1 MTERINHAVEARKL
15 LGRSI
20 QMSEPDNAEIGA
32 DIAALTHATLALV
45 EQQKIANLIALGDFT
60 RVAPVSQ
67 VVSDAR
73 EVLTVYCPHD
83 DEERGGWRELRPEVA
98 EVLGL

>member
-45 EQQKIANLIALGDFT
+45 EQQKIANLNALMAT
-60 RVAPVSQ
+60 T
-67 VVSDAR
+67 AR
-73 EVLTVYCPHD
+73 S
-83 DEERGGWRELRPEVA
+83 VA
-98 EVLGL
+98 EGEMFIEDYLDLHKEINPIIVEGLGL